1 MINTKNNFRFK
12 SIFFIVILFVAA
24 LSTTGCSSVDAI
36 KVKMGLK
43 NMDFEFIKQNKVK
56 QIVIQNVRD
65 QGFRFTVTDKQAIG
79 DLYDILSSA
88 KSTDVKSTL
97 EPDYTF
103 EIHESNNTVQK
114 FQYIAGIDQ
123 KGSGNLYSN
132 NKIYIVSSRIDNDII
147 QSLWTIRKPKN
158 FSSVY
163 YDSIINVLNDYEKTA
178 DKNKKIGINLLGD
191 VDVSK
196 FILSSDLEDFKSDLK
211 SKYSNVELNQNYS
224 NTYSEDMNFKTEGY
238 KSNLYKATVVFND
251 KKGNVQKKYYI
262 WDNYVNSRWEMKFYT
277 EKPVG
282 F

>member
-1 MINTKNNFRFK
+1 MIKTKNKFK
-12 SIFFIVILFVAA
+12 VHSIFAIILLIIVA
-24 LSTTGCSSVDAI
+24 LSTTGCSSLDGI

-88 KSTDVKSTL
+88 KPTNVKSTIA
-97 EPDYTF
+97 PDYTF
-103 EIHESNNTVQK
+103 EIHQSNNTVQK

-163 YDSIINVLNDYEKTA
+163 YDSIINVLDDYEKTA
-178 DKNKKIGINLLGD
+178 DKNKKIGINLLDD
-191 VDVSK
+191 VDSAR

-211 SKYSNVELNQNYS
+211 AKYNNVELNQNYS
-224 NTYSEDMNFKTEGY
+224 NLYSEDMNFKTEGY
-238 KSNLYKATVVFND
+238 KSNLYKATVIFND
-251 KKGNVQKKYYI
+251 KKGNVQKEYYI

-277 EKPVG
+277 EKPAG

>member
-1 MINTKNNFRFK
+1 LIKNKNNSRYRI
-12 SIFFIVILFVAA
+12 IFAAVFLITVAFLTA
-24 LSTTGCSSVDAI
+24 GCNSLDSI

-43 NMDFEFIKQNKVK
+43 NMDFEFIKQNKVN
-56 QIVIQNVRD
+56 QIVIQNIRD

-88 KSTDVKSTL
+88 KSTNVKSTL

-163 YDSIINVLNDYEKTA
+163 YDSITNVLDDYEKTA
-178 DKNKKIGINLLGD
+178 DKNKKIGINLLDD
-191 VDVSK
+191 VDSAR
-196 FILSSDLEDFKSDLK
+196 FILSSDLEDFKRDIK
-211 SKYSNVELNQNYS
+211 AKYNNVELNQNYS
-224 NTYSEDMNFKTEGY
+224 NLYSEDMNFKTEGY
-238 KSNLYKATVVFND
+238 KSNLYKATVIFND
-251 KKGNVQKKYYI
+251 KKGNVQKEYYI

-277 EKPVG
+277 EKPAG

>member
-1 MINTKNNFRFK
+1 MIKSKNNFRFQ
-12 SIFFIVILFVAA
+12 SIFAIIILLVVAF
-24 LSTTGCSSVDAI
+24 STTGCSSVDSI

-65 QGFRFTVTDKQAIG
+65 QGFRFTVTDQQAIG
-79 DLYDILSSA
+79 DLYNILSTA
-88 KSTDVKSTL
+88 KSTNVKSTL
-97 EPDYTF
+97 APDYTF

-147 QSLWTIRKPKN
+147 QSLWNIRKPKN

-163 YDSIINVLNDYEKTA
+163 YDSIISVLDDYEKTA
-178 DKNKKIGINLLGD
+178 DKNKEIGINLLDD
-191 VDVSK
+191 VDSAK
-196 FILSSDLEDFKSDLK
+196 FILSSDLENFKSNLN
-211 SKYSNVELNQNYS
+211 SKYRNVELNQNYS
-224 NTYSEDMNFKTEGY
+224 ATYSEDMNFKTEGY

-262 WDNYVNSRWEMKFYT
+262 WDNYVNSRWEMNFYT
-277 EKPVG
+277 EKPAG